1 MRAKVGEVY
10 LDTDE
15 NKLFEIRAR
24 RWGEYKISGY
34 CTYFSDTRMSLPAC
48 ESFIDE
54 CYLSRYCERVELYS
68 NLLVRDING
77 VRVRLKEDD
86 IKTVIR
92 SPFSH
97 PAEVGGIY
105 YDEKDNRLF
114 KLLAIRQ
121 DDLIIS
127 TKWMFYKNALENNS
141 SHWYMNIQYFNRYCV
156 IAHQDSSFLAKESGL
171 SRVPKQPTKTDVY
184 RAHIKVEPVQP
195 RCNYGAY
202 VGGAKPVFP
211 IHSTLE
217 NVLNGFSDKELIKEL
232 YNLPEKDVIR
242 LAQKIHGRMY
252 RIIRG
257 KE

>member
-10 LDTDE
+10 LDTNE
-15 NKLFEIRAR
+15 NKLFEIR
-24 RWGEYKISGY
+24 EVNLYNYTISQL
-34 CTYFSDTRMSLPAC
+34 CTYFNDTHTVCHELNTH
-48 ESFIDE
+48 
-54 CYLSRYCERVELYS
+54 LSYWYRARYCERVEIYS
-68 NLLVRDING
+68 NLLVRDTNG
-77 VRVRLKEDD
+77 VRVRLKADD
-86 IKTVIR
+86 IKTVIS
-92 SPFSH
+92 SPFNY

-127 TKWMFYKNALENNS
+127 TKWIFYKNALETNS
-141 SHWYMNIQYFNRYCV
+141 SHRYMNIQYFNRYCV
-156 IAHQDSSFLAKESGL
+156 RAHQDSSFLAKESGL

>member
-92 SPFSH
+92 SPFNY

-171 SRVPKQPTKTDVY
+171 SRVPKQPTKTDAY
-184 RAHIKVEPVQP
+184 RAHVIEKSICVTPKRSRVRELTIKDIVENKTYKKLKEQID
-195 RCNYGAY
+195 
-202 VGGAKPVFP
+202 K
-211 IHSTLE
+211 
-217 NVLNGFSDKELIKEL
+217 LNIGEVIKL
-232 YNLPEKDVIR
+232 SKL
-242 LAQKIHGRMY
+242 LHGRTYGIMGG
-252 RIIRG
+252 R
-257 KE
+257 E

>member
-10 LDTDE
+10 LDTKE

-68 NLLVRDING
+68 NLLIRNHIG

-86 IKTVIR
+86 IKTVVR

-97 PAEVGGIY
+97 PAEIGEVY
-105 YDEKDNRLF
+105 YDEYQNTLFQFRGVKDGNVLGGWFCECYGNVENGGNVPYTSIERFNKDCVRAYPGSNFLR
-114 KLLAIRQ
+114 KYDDTIRTPE
-121 DDLIIS
+121 L
-127 TKWMFYKNALENNS
+127 
-141 SHWYMNIQYFNRYCV
+141 
-156 IAHQDSSFLAKESGL
+156 
-171 SRVPKQPTKTDVY
+171 PTKTEVC
-184 RAHIKVEPVQP
+184 RAHIAVEPVQP
-195 RCNYGAY
+195 ICRYGIQI
-202 VGGAKPVFP
+202 KR
-211 IHSTLE
+211 
-217 NVLNGFSDKELIKEL
+217 VLDDLTDKQLIVEFDNLSD
-232 YNLPEKDVIR
+232 KDVIR

-257 KE
+257 KK

>member
-92 SPFSH
+92 SPFNY

-127 TKWMFYKNALENNS
+127 TKWIFYKNALETNS
-141 SHWYMNIQYFNRYCV
+141 SHRYMNIQYFNRYCV
-156 IAHQDSSFLAKESGL
+156 RAHQDSSFLAKESGL
-171 SRVPKQPTKTDVY
+171 SRVPKQPTKTDAY
-184 RAHIKVEPVQP
+184 RAHVIEKSICVTPKRSRVRELTIKDIVENKTYKKLKEQID
-195 RCNYGAY
+195 
-202 VGGAKPVFP
+202 K
-211 IHSTLE
+211 
-217 NVLNGFSDKELIKEL
+217 LNIGEVIKL
-232 YNLPEKDVIR
+232 SKL
-242 LAQKIHGRMY
+242 LHGRTYGIMGG
-252 RIIRG
+252 R
-257 KE
+257 E